1 MTISSWYLSYQ
12 YLHRI
17 KRWYPWE
24 LHTGLGSS
32 NFPQWS
38 VQDSNPCRQI
48 ENRTTEVNA
57 FLSSQLYPLPLVLF
71 PSALILYMVHS
82 GSYKCGAASSP
93 QLQKSSC
100 LSVSGQISFPYIID
114 GLLPS
119 YTARFWVWW
128 DVSCHKA
135 HLQTCPS
142 ISCSIYPLCHFFP
155 HPPSR
160 SIVVLRYLNV
170 DTFGKSVVPY
180 HIITNSYICLSRMS

>member
-71 PSALILYMVHS
+71 PSALILYMFFTVEAINVVQHPHLSCKDPLVCQSVARSRFHTSLMAYYRLIRRDSEFGGMFLVTKHICKLVHLFH
-82 GSYKCGAASSP
+82 A
-93 QLQKSSC
+93 
-100 LSVSGQISFPYIID
+100 LSILFATFFHI
-114 GLLPS
+114 LP
-119 YTARFWVWW
+119 
-128 DVSCHKA
+128 
-135 HLQTCPS
+135 LG
-142 ISCSIYPLCHFFP
+142 PL
-155 HPPSR
+155 
-160 SIVVLRYLNV
+160 
-170 DTFGKSVVPY
+170 
-180 HIITNSYICLSRMS
+180 